1 MIAIK
6 YAKRYPLSMI
16 SQSDMLNVIK
26 RILTRAGVK
35 VEYSAGFNPHM
46 LLYFSP
52 ALSLGIESE
61 CEYVCAAAGYA
72 PDLIEK
78 LNDAAP
84 SGFECRKVFSLPCEP
99 NLTARSYAAHYVF
112 KARGLGKQKLSS
124 IAGNPDFTVLFKDK
138 NGEKVK
144 SAGEKIYMLKAV
156 GDDAAEA
163 VLACGND
170 NLRADRVLKQLC
182 ADFSLDWDAAT
193 VTKIRLLLDGAEDAD
208 EFLLKLQKNAAAA
221 CKN

>member
-84 SGFECRKVFSLPCEP
+84 SGFECLKVFLCPVNPTLP
-99 NLTARSYAAHYVF
+99 
-112 KARGLGKQKLSS
+112 RGLTPRIMCSKRADLESRNFLPLRETPILPSCSRTRTVKKSNPPAKKSICSKLS
-124 IAGNPDFTVLFKDK
+124 AMTPRKPCLP
-138 NGEKVK
+138 
-144 SAGEKIYMLKAV
+144 
-156 GDDAAEA
+156 
-163 VLACGND
+163 
-170 NLRADRVLKQLC
+170 
-182 ADFSLDWDAAT
+182 AAT
-193 VTKIRLLLDGAEDAD
+193 TICAPTE
-208 EFLLKLQKNAAAA
+208 
-221 CKN
+221 C

>member
-1 MIAIK
+1 MK
-6 YAKRYPLSMI
+6 KS
-16 SQSDMLNVIK
+16 
-26 RILTRAGVK
+26 
-35 VEYSAGFNPHM
+35 NP
-46 LLYFSP
+46 P
-52 ALSLGIESE
+52 A
-61 CEYVCAAAGYA
+61 
-72 PDLIEK
+72 
-78 LNDAAP
+78 
-84 SGFECRKVFSLPCEP
+84 
-99 NLTARSYAAHYVF
+99 
-112 KARGLGKQKLSS
+112 
-124 IAGNPDFTVLFKDK
+124 
-138 NGEKVK
+138 
-144 SAGEKIYMLKAV
+144 EKIYMLKAV

>member
-1 MIAIK
+1 MIAVK

-72 PDLIEK
+72 PDLKEK

-84 SGFECRKVFSLPCEP
+84 SGFECLKVFSLPCEP

-112 KARGLGKQKLSS
+112 KARGLGKQELSS

-170 NLRADRVLKQLC
+170 NLRADRVLKQQC

-193 VTKIRLLLDGAEDAD
+193 ITKIRLLLDGAEDAD

>member
-1 MIAIK
+1 M
-6 YAKRYPLSMI
+6 
-16 SQSDMLNVIK
+16 
-26 RILTRAGVK
+26 
-35 VEYSAGFNPHM
+35 
-46 LLYFSP
+46 
-52 ALSLGIESE
+52 
-61 CEYVCAAAGYA
+61 
-72 PDLIEK
+72 IEK

-84 SGFECRKVFSLPCEP
+84 SGFECLKVFSLPCEP

-112 KARGLGKQKLSS
+112 KARGLGKQELSS

-208 EFLLKLQKNAAAA
+208 EFLLKLQKTRPQLAKIEENAKSRTKLVRLLSIKDSIS
-221 CKN
+221 CLRLSVRDIR

>member
-1 MIAIK
+1 M
-6 YAKRYPLSMI
+6 P
-16 SQSDMLNVIK
+16 QS
-26 RILTRAGVK
+26 
-35 VEYSAGFNPHM
+35 
-46 LLYFSP
+46 
-52 ALSLGIESE
+52 
-61 CEYVCAAAGYA
+61 
-72 PDLIEK
+72 
-78 LNDAAP
+78 
-84 SGFECRKVFSLPCEP
+84 FSLPCEP

-112 KARGLGKQKLSS
+112 KARGLGKQELSS

-208 EFLLKLQKNAAAA
+208 EFLLKLQKRGRSLQKLKKMQKAGQNLSGFCRLKIVFHVFDYLFEIFDNVAR
-221 CKN
+221 KRHGFGIYFGRMP

>member
-1 MIAIK
+1 MIAVK

-78 LNDAAP
+78 LNGAAP
-84 SGFECRKVFSLPCEP
+84 SGFECLKVFS
-99 NLTARSYAAHYVF
+99 
-112 KARGLGKQKLSS
+112 
-124 IAGNPDFTVLFKDK
+124 
-138 NGEKVK
+138 
-144 SAGEKIYMLKAV
+144 
-156 GDDAAEA
+156 
-163 VLACGND
+163 
-170 NLRADRVLKQLC
+170 
-182 ADFSLDWDAAT
+182 
-193 VTKIRLLLDGAEDAD
+193 
-208 EFLLKLQKNAAAA
+208 
-221 CKN
+221 

>member
-72 PDLIEK
+72 PDLKE
-78 LNDAAP
+78 
-84 SGFECRKVFSLPCEP
+84 
-99 NLTARSYAAHYVF
+99 
-112 KARGLGKQKLSS
+112 RGSVW
-124 IAGNPDFTVLFKDK
+124 F
-138 NGEKVK
+138 
-144 SAGEKIYMLKAV
+144 
-156 GDDAAEA
+156 
-163 VLACGND
+163 
-170 NLRADRVLKQLC
+170 RVPQSFFFAL
-182 ADFSLDWDAAT
+182 
-193 VTKIRLLLDGAEDAD
+193 
-208 EFLLKLQKNAAAA
+208 
-221 CKN
+221 

>member
-72 PDLIEK
+72 PDLKEK

-84 SGFECRKVFSLPCEP
+84 SGFECLKVFSLPCEP

-112 KARGLGKQKLSS
+112 KARGLGKQELSS

-156 GDDAAEA
+156 GAQIVVAAGKHGFRG
-163 VLACGND
+163 VI
-170 NLRADRVLKQLC
+170 ADSFEQLC

>member
-1 MIAIK
+1 M
-6 YAKRYPLSMI
+6 
-16 SQSDMLNVIK
+16 
-26 RILTRAGVK
+26 
-35 VEYSAGFNPHM
+35 
-46 LLYFSP
+46 
-52 ALSLGIESE
+52 
-61 CEYVCAAAGYA
+61 
-72 PDLIEK
+72 IEK

-84 SGFECRKVFSLPCEP
+84 SGFECLKVFSLPCEP

-182 ADFSLDWDAAT
+182 ADFGT
-193 VTKIRLLLDGAEDAD
+193 PQR
-208 EFLLKLQKNAAAA
+208 
-221 CKN
+221 